1 MSKTKTKIVK
11 PKPISGFPEWLP
23 EQRAVELAWIDHIRA
38 VFESYGFVN
47 IETPAVEAVE
57 ILAAKGGDTDKEI
70 YALRRLQGEESE
82 PARMALHYDLTV
94 PLARYVATHYNDLTF
109 PFKRYQIQKAWRG
122 ERPQEGRFREFL
134 QCDVDVI
141 DNEELSIEF
150 DAELPAIIFEIVD
163 GLKIGPVAIHIN
175 NRKILQGFYRGLGVP
190 DQVAAIRI
198 VDKLDKIGPDNVAKL
213 LREELGLSA
222 PIAGQCLALAEIK
235 TVDTSFVTR
244 VQELGITNETLEE
257 GLQELELVMDRL
269 SHLPQG
275 AVLADLAIA
284 RGFDYYTGTVYEGK
298 LKDYPDYPTV
308 FAGGRYRDLVGSY
321 LNRKL
326 PGVGISIGLTRIIA
340 KLFKENRLQLGRRS
354 PSHVLVAVLPGADMA
369 KAREVGRT
377 LRRRG
382 INTEVYHQPAKLA
395 KQIKY
400 ADRKQIPYV
409 WFPASDEQP
418 DHQVKALSSGK
429 QISVDLADWRPEE

>member
-1 MSKTKTKIVK
+1 
-11 PKPISGFPEWLP
+11 
-23 EQRAVELAWIDHIRA
+23 
-38 VFESYGFVN
+38 
-47 IETPAVEAVE
+47 
-57 ILAAKGGDTDKEI
+57 
-70 YALRRLQGEESE
+70 
-82 PARMALHYDLTV
+82 
-94 PLARYVATHYNDLTF
+94 
-109 PFKRYQIQKAWRG
+109 
-122 ERPQEGRFREFL
+122 
-134 QCDVDVI
+134 
-141 DNEELSIEF
+141 
-150 DAELPAIIFEIVD
+150 
-163 GLKIGPVAIHIN
+163 
-175 NRKILQGFYRGLGVP
+175 
-190 DQVAAIRI
+190 
-198 VDKLDKIGPDNVAKL
+198 
-213 LREELGLSA
+213 
-222 PIAGQCLALAEIK
+222 
-235 TVDTSFVTR
+235 
-244 VQELGITNETLEE
+244 
-257 GLQELELVMDRL
+257 MDRL